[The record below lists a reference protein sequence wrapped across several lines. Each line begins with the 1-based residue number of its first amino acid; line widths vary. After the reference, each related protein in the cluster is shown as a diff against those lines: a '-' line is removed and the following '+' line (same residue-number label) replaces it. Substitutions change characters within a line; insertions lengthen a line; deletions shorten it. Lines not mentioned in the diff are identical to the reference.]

1 MPQKLYQTF
10 ITAMTVVG
18 IAGALFITSTTP
30 VSAQNLE
37 RSVECGSNV
46 SLQKAPAASAP
57 DAEKEAYARACGVGG
72 NSTKIENVIKTII
85 NILSA
90 IVGAV
95 SIIMIII
102 GGFKYITSS
111 GDSNNVSSAKNTI
124 IYALVGLIIV
134 AFAQVIVQFVLER
147 T

>member
-1 MPQKLYQTF
+1 MVQKIHQVAAIISL
-10 ITAMTVVG
+10 
-18 IAGALFITSTTP
+18 ALMFSVFAVFASIVP
-30 VSAQNLE
+30 VHAQNLE
-37 RSVECGSNV
+37 GSVDCGSNINLGA
-46 SLQKAPAASAP
+46 SSGCSIQDRDNEGKAIT
-57 DAEKEAYARACGVGG
+57 

-147 T
+147 V